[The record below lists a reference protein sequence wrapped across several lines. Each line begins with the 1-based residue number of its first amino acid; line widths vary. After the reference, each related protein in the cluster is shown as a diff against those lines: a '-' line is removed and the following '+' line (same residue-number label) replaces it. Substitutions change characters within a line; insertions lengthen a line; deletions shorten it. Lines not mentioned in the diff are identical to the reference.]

1 MYGQQY
7 SVTATG
13 LIKMTAKQVKEADY
27 ETLVMVYSRGIAF
40 GGLSQTTANRIAKEI
55 KKRQG

>member
-1 MYGQQY
+1 
-7 SVTATG
+7 
-13 LIKMTAKQVKEADY
+13 MTAKQVKAADY
-27 ETLVMVYSRGIAF
+27 DTLVMVYSRGIAF